1 MSYYITAHRKGNYF
15 NVPIEEKHIYQTG
28 GLQIIGNGINNLT
41 GNSINLGGASMTR
54 NDLYVA
60 KNDYTNIITSGGLSK
75 TTAPNQISLN
85 CVASYVRL
93 FYRPLNLTITQGT
106 GPQQRIGDKVFLKNV
121 KIVMNLSLN
130 DDALIGLNGND
141 AETSTFNT
149 RYPTGYAAISSSS
162 GVGAITTNTQSNNIY
177 TYDNKRLNNKLF
189 YKFRIMIVRFNDFN
203 FKQSDTE
210 LNLQTYI
217 ANWFNTI
224 FLPQA
229 IINAP
234 DASNYVDIPVVS
246 NQSKMLRES
255 TQYNGKYN
263 IIYDQIIELNEKDS
277 SKHIEI
283 ALEPKKNLTF
293 DDNNKPTDEDFNNVV
308 GFIIPPLF
316 YKTDMDFI
324 SFNRI
329 NDLISNAGMIADF
342 TTNIKY
348 TYYDI

>member
-15 NVPIEEKHIYQTG
+15 NVPIEEKHIYQSG
-28 GLQIIGNGINNLT
+28 GMIIDSNNNLVGKST
-41 GNSINLGGASMTR
+41 LLGGTSTAY
-54 NDLYVA
+54 NDLFIA
-60 KNDYTNIITSGGLSK
+60 KNQYSDIITSTGTSK
-75 TTAPNQISLN
+75 TTQPNQTSLN
-85 CVASYVRL
+85 CVSTYIKL

-121 KIVMNLSLN
+121 KIIMNISLDHN
-130 DDALIGLNGND
+130 ALILLNGNNV
-141 AETSTFNT
+141 ESLPFTT
-149 RYPTGYAAISSSS
+149 RYPTSYAGINQQANI
-162 GVGAITTNTQSNNIY
+162 GTINTNTLENELFIVNNR
-177 TYDNKRLNNKLF
+177 RLNNKLF

-203 FKQSDTE
+203 FKQDNTE
-210 LNLQTYI
+210 LNLKTYI

-224 FLPQA
+224 CLPQA

-234 DASNYVDIPVVS
+234 DESNYVDIFAVS

-255 TQYNGKYN
+255 TPYNGKYQ
-263 IIYDQIIELNEKDS
+263 IIYDQMIELNEKDS

-283 ALEPKKNLTF
+283 ILEPKKNLTF
-293 DDNNKPTDEDFNNVV
+293 NSENKPTDEDFNNVV
-308 GFIIPPLF
+308 GFILPPLF

-324 SFNRI
+324 SFNEI
-329 NDLISNAGMIADF
+329 KNITGNAAMIADF